1 MNQSRRKTYNNLRT
15 QQVIVVAEVQIWDHV
30 RSYAFFSIS
39 TISSVQYRVVQA
51 CKRGTSSVKE
61 CWKRGQSQLVV
72 MQKIDPQLQEPVIW
86 ENAMKVIDGK
96 LEIGRRYVIGTDF
109 LVCPKGL

>member
-1 MNQSRRKTYNNLRT
+1 
-15 QQVIVVAEVQIWDHV
+15 
-30 RSYAFFSIS
+30 
-39 TISSVQYRVVQA
+39 
-51 CKRGTSSVKE
+51 
-61 CWKRGQSQLVV
+61 